1 MEQAFKDMKANNMT
15 IILERRLAKQYNL
28 QLYDTI
34 GIDFPSGP
42 RKLRIVG
49 FFGPEPSESE
59 VGFGVKSYTVPMW
72 SYIPRNLFNMSSP
85 FSDARQLESFE
96 TKILLKLDA
105 GVNGTAV
112 AEQIRGLDLEIYGVD
127 SFEEQW
133 QQSQQMNNMYTY
145 GSLQV
150 ADIQRLGLI
159 FVVLAASVGT
169 VLISVVSLRERTR
182 EATLM
187 SVRGLSYR
195 QLVWMFLSENMAV
208 ITFSVILGVSVGLII
223 VYGNITSSNAVISA
237 LVQKRLIFSTDF
249 IVSIASYI
257 AIIYAATIG
266 SILIMTRQYVTK
278 LERMVKMSG
287 LDVKV
292 RDLVKVHRTGKIE
305 VQALRGLSM
314 DVKAGEL
321 IAIIGP
327 SGSGKTTLL
336 NIVGGLDT
344 ATAGSVQVGDTG
356 VTSLSVTQLVD
367 YRRKIVGHIFQ
378 TLNLIPTL
386 TAKEN
391 IEFSMVASGVPRG
404 KRRERVNELLETVGL
419 TDRAHHKPEELSGGE
434 QQRIALAAALAND
447 APVLLADEPTGE
459 LDTVNA
465 RIVVDYLVKV
475 NRELGKTII
484 MVTHDPSVARAAH
497 RILRIEDGVIK
508 MSLTPSEVIV
518 EEKAVSYTDQLRA
531 RIGEINT
538 QLLQLDEDFRAGKIT
553 GDEYTEKRLKL
564 KQTLGSLREE
574 LSRMGVV
581 P

>member
-1 MEQAFKDMKANNMT
+1 
-15 IILERRLAKQYNL
+15 
-28 QLYDTI
+28 
-34 GIDFPSGP
+34 
-42 RKLRIVG
+42 
-49 FFGPEPSESE
+49 
-59 VGFGVKSYTVPMW
+59 
-72 SYIPRNLFNMSSP
+72 
-85 FSDARQLESFE
+85 
-96 TKILLKLDA
+96 
-105 GVNGTAV
+105 
-112 AEQIRGLDLEIYGVD
+112 
-127 SFEEQW
+127 
-133 QQSQQMNNMYTY
+133 MN
-145 GSLQV
+145 
-150 ADIQRLGLI
+150 
-159 FVVLAASVGT
+159 
-169 VLISVVSLRERTR
+169 
-182 EATLM
+182 
-187 SVRGLSYR
+187 
-195 QLVWMFLSENMAV
+195 
-208 ITFSVILGVSVGLII
+208 
-223 VYGNITSSNAVISA
+223 
-237 LVQKRLIFSTDF
+237 
-249 IVSIASYI
+249 
-257 AIIYAATIG
+257 
-266 SILIMTRQYVTK
+266 
-278 LERMVKMSG
+278 G

-344 ATAGSVQVGDTG
+344 ATAGSVQVGDTN
-356 VTSLSVTQLVD
+356 VTSLSVAQLVD

-391 IEFSMVASGVPRG
+391 IEFSMIASGVPRANR
-404 KRRERVNELLETVGL
+404 KQRVQELLETVGL
-419 TDRAHHKPEELSGGE
+419 QDRANHKPEELSGGE
-434 QQRIALAAALAND
+434 QQRIALAAALSND

-465 RIVVDYLVKV
+465 KIVVDYLVKV

-508 MSLTPSEVIV
+508 MTLTPSEVIV
-518 EEKAVSYTDQLRA
+518 EEKAISYTDQLRA

-553 GDEYTEKRLKL
+553 GDEYTEKRLKM

-581 P
+581 T